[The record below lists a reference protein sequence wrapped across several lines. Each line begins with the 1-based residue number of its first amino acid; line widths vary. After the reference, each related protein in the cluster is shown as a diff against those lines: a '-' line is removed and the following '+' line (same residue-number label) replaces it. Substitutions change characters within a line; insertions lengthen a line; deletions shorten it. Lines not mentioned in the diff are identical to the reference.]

1 MATSNF
7 GDVNTL
13 HTYAFGFC
21 EYDNNNTPNEC
32 ETDFS
37 IKCTIENVCED
48 LEQYGWETY
57 ANGDSV
63 ADRCFC
69 ATFGGVTFSFSFL
82 LTVRYGYYDGA
93 YFDLSGTFT
102 IDTPESSCAVEY
114 DLFPNTWSE
123 KDASIV
129 SDDDWTGR
137 PGLNA
142 LQGCNL
148 MRFLARTINEVR
160 TGVERILGKYTTPLN
175 CVGRYNN
182 GSALYERAS

>member
-32 ETDFS
+32 ETDFL

-82 LTVRYGYYDGA
+82 LTVRGGYYDGA
-93 YFDLSGTFT
+93 YFDLAGTFT
-102 IDTPESSCAVEY
+102 IETPKSPCAIEY
-114 DLFPNTWSE
+114 NIFPNTWSE
-123 KDASIV
+123 QFSDIV
-129 SDDDWTGR
+129 SEDDWTGR
-137 PGLNA
+137 PGLNV
-142 LQGCNL
+142 LQGCNI
-148 MRFLARTINEVR
+148 MRFLARTIDEVR
-160 TGVERILGKYTTPLN
+160 ADVESVLRRYTTPFDR
-175 CVGRYNN
+175 VGFFSD
-182 GSALYERAS
+182 GSTLYKHAG

>member
-7 GDVNTL
+7 GSVNTL

-21 EYDNNNTPNEC
+21 EREEGNAPDEVEAEISAEYTVN
-32 ETDFS
+32 
-37 IKCTIENVCED
+37 NVCED
-48 LEQYGWETY
+48 LEKYGWEAYTSG
-57 ANGDSV
+57 NSV
-63 ADRCFC
+63 ADKCFRT
-69 ATFGGVTFSFSFL
+69 TFGGVTFYFSFL
-82 LTVRYGYYDGA
+82 LIVRHGYYSSA

-123 KDASIV
+123 QDACIV

-142 LQGCNL
+142 LQGRNI
-148 MRFLARTINEVR
+148 MRFLARTVDEVR
-160 TGVERILGKYTTPLN
+160 TDVESILSKYTTPLN
-175 CVGRYNN
+175 RVGFWGD
-182 GSALYERAS
+182 GSALYERAI